1 MSSTEEI
8 NYLMTVDIDN
18 ARTNLRQIESLLMR
32 TLSLM
37 RRFTGGNE
45 DLDSAIITIQRMIT
59 VARQLQMAMT
69 MLMTGS
75 PFGLLMGLV
84 SLGTTAFMAQ
94 DTFEYTRRG
103 L

>member
-1 MSSTEEI
+1 MSTQEI

-18 ARTNLRQIESLLMR
+18 AKTSLRQIESLLMR

-45 DLDSAIITIQRMIT
+45 DLDSAIITAQRLLT
-59 VARQLQMAMT
+59 VARQLQMAFT
-69 MLMTGS
+69 LLMSST
-75 PFGLLMGLV
+75 PFGIVMGLV

-94 DTFEYTRRG
+94 DTFEYMRRG